1 MANKTAPIS
10 DYTKVVETF
19 EKIIET
25 DPKFIEAYLML
36 AKVYREIDR
45 NKEYELL
52 IKANKQFPDHYLIM
66 FDLANMMCFRTGE
79 KEKGLELFSK
89 CVQKLPMVDSAW
101 AGLGSA
107 YLITREFEM
116 ALKCFETCLAINPD
130 NIESILGIGV
140 YHFEHANFKLAR
152 EYYEKSLELDK
163 DNFWGNFNLS
173 LFKMLHG
180 EYLEGLEGF
189 EKRNKDQYLKNYGG
203 SQYIE
208 MKRDDVKE
216 DSNEKI
222 VVLREQG
229 FGDDLMFCRY
239 LTPFKKL
246 GYDVTFACQPELI
259 EFFNLIPE
267 LDNIK
272 IKSQI
277 PQQHFDKRTFLMS
290 LPWLMSKKISTKIG
304 KPLKIDNKR
313 FKSASKNISNNIKKI
328 VDTEQLKI
336 GVAWSGRPSHM
347 RDYCRNLDL
356 SLLSEI
362 FKIKNI
368 EFFTLQKIHKN
379 EDKNFLRKFKN
390 VHNVSDSLSNF
401 MDTAYFVD
409 KMDAIFTV
417 DTSLVHLSG
426 TMNKKTFLFLPLVPD
441 YRWGL
446 NEKQDWYPSVQLLR
460 QKSKDD
466 WSYPISECKK
476 ILTKMLSSSC

>member
-1 MANKTAPIS
+1 MYVRSVDVLEQELKDFLSNPHSSKNLEKAVNKAKKILSVDKKSNYANYTLALHKLAIANKTAPMA
-10 DYTKVVETF
+10 DYTDVVNSL
-19 EKIIET
+19 EKIIKSN
-25 DPKFIEAYLML
+25 PKFLEAYLML
-36 AKVYREIDR
+36 VKLYREIDR
-45 NKEYELL
+45 DKEYQLL
-52 IKANKQFPDHYLIM
+52 LKANDEFPDHYLIM

-130 NIESILGIGV
+130 NIESTLGIGV

-239 LTPFKKL
+239 LTPFKEL

-290 LPWLMSKKISTKIG
+290 LPWLMSKKISTKID
-304 KPLKIDNKR
+304 KPLKIELDNCSK
-313 FKSASKNISNNIKKI
+313 FFNKELEYLKNIKVIVALGKIAFDACKYFYKEKFYLDRSVKFGHGKIFKLENGISLVGCYHPSPRNVNTGRINVKKMVVLFNKIKK
-328 VDTEQLKI
+328 
-336 GVAWSGRPSHM
+336 
-347 RDYCRNLDL
+347 
-356 SLLSEI
+356 
-362 FKIKNI
+362 
-368 EFFTLQKIHKN
+368 
-379 EDKNFLRKFKN
+379 
-390 VHNVSDSLSNF
+390 
-401 MDTAYFVD
+401 
-409 KMDAIFTV
+409 
-417 DTSLVHLSG
+417 
-426 TMNKKTFLFLPLVPD
+426 
-441 YRWGL
+441 L
-446 NEKQDWYPSVQLLR
+446 N
-460 QKSKDD
+460 
-466 WSYPISECKK
+466 
-476 ILTKMLSSSC
+476 